1 MIDYTRGQRSLGPQ
15 TSTPLVTSSQ
25 TGTGVGGIKI
35 EKIPAPSPLA
45 MSSRTPARPVPAPRS
60 EFVEG
65 FWEVFFDN
73 LENINFPAS

>member
-25 TGTGVGGIKI
+25 TRTGVGGIKI
-35 EKIPAPSPLA
+35 ERIPAPSPLA
-45 MSSRTPARPVPAPRS
+45 TSSRTPARPVPAPRS

-65 FWEVFFDN
+65 FLGDFFDN
-73 LENINFPAS
+73 LEEINFPAS